1 MTASMDERATRGDYA
16 ERYRLRAS
24 ATVVD
29 EAEREVIGDVWGAN
43 GFTTVDQ
50 AEDLRRRLEL
60 DTNSRLLDVGS
71 GCGWP
76 GLWLAQQTGCE
87 VVVTDLPPEGL
98 EVASR
103 RAKAEGLRS
112 PRSCC
117 RVCPALSVRGRLIR
131 CRCPRGSHLLTGS
144 KALRAE
150 SLQTHLETG
159 RAHGLRDHSGCGRP
173 VEATASTGG
182 SDGATSGEQHPSD
195 REPDEGRRLRSD

>member
-1 MTASMDERATRGDYA
+1 MTTSKHEQVTRADYA
-16 ERYRLRAS
+16 ERYRVRAS

-50 AEDLRRRLEL
+50 AQDLRRGLQL

-87 VVVTDLPPEGL
+87 VVVTDLPLEGL
-98 EVASR
+98 AVATR

-112 PRSCC
+112 LGAVAASARRFPF
-117 RVCPALSVRGRLIR
+117 
-131 CRCPRGSHLLTGS
+131 
-144 KALRAE
+144 AE
-150 SLQTHLETG
+150 SSFDAIVHVDLI
-159 RAHGLRDHSGCGRP
+159 C
-173 VEATASTGG
+173 
-182 SDGATSGEQHPSD
+182 
-195 REPDEGRRLRSD
+195 

>member
-1 MTASMDERATRGDYA
+1 MTTSRDERVTRADYA

-24 ATVVD
+24 AAVVD
-29 EAEREVIGDVWGAN
+29 QAEREVIGDVWGAN

-50 AEDLRRRLEL
+50 AEELRRRLQL

-76 GLWLAQQTGCE
+76 GLWLAQRTGCE

-112 PRSCC
+112 LGAVAASARHFPF
-117 RVCPALSVRGRLIR
+117 
-131 CRCPRGSHLLTGS
+131 
-144 KALRAE
+144 AE
-150 SLQTHLETG
+150 SSFDAI
-159 RAHGLRDHSGCGRP
+159 AHVDLIC
-173 VEATASTGG
+173 
-182 SDGATSGEQHPSD
+182 
-195 REPDEGRRLRSD
+195 

>member
-1 MTASMDERATRGDYA
+1 MTTSRDERVTRADYA
-16 ERYRLRAS
+16 HRYRLRAS
-24 ATVVD
+24 AAVVD
-29 EAEREVIGDVWGAN
+29 KAEREVIGDVWGAN

-60 DTNSRLLDVGS
+60 DRNSRLLDVGS

-112 PRSCC
+112 LGAVAASARRFPF
-117 RVCPALSVRGRLIR
+117 
-131 CRCPRGSHLLTGS
+131 
-144 KALRAE
+144 AE
-150 SLQTHLETG
+150 SSFDAIVHVDLM
-159 RAHGLRDHSGCGRP
+159 C
-173 VEATASTGG
+173 
-182 SDGATSGEQHPSD
+182 
-195 REPDEGRRLRSD
+195 

>member
-1 MTASMDERATRGDYA
+1 MATSKDERVTRADYA

-29 EAEREVIGDVWGAN
+29 NAEREVIGDVWGAN

-50 AEDLRRRLEL
+50 AEELRRRLEL
-60 DTNSRLLDVGS
+60 NTHSKLLDVGS

-103 RAKAEGLRS
+103 RARAEGLRS
-112 PRSCC
+112 LGAVAASARRFPF
-117 RVCPALSVRGRLIR
+117 
-131 CRCPRGSHLLTGS
+131 
-144 KALRAE
+144 AE
-150 SLQTHLETG
+150 SSFDAIVHVDLI
-159 RAHGLRDHSGCGRP
+159 C
-173 VEATASTGG
+173 
-182 SDGATSGEQHPSD
+182 
-195 REPDEGRRLRSD
+195 